1 MSTGKHM
8 PFAVSR
14 SNLIVSSDTIDHLRS
29 NTFLDIAVM
38 YLVPCGGFYKV
49 SAIAKTAYLRWP
61 PPAMFAVL
69 IDFVS
74 VVKCLPIYC

>member
-1 MSTGKHM
+1 
-8 PFAVSR
+8 
-14 SNLIVSSDTIDHLRS
+14 
-29 NTFLDIAVM
+29 M